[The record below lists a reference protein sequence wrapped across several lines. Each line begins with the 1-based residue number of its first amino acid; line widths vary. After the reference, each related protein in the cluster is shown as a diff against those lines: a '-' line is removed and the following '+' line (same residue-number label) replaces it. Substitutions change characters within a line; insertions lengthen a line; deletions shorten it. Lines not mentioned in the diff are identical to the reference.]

1 MNSVFA
7 VASTDGRAAVQ
18 SGALR
23 IRPTPSTSTS
33 SGVGIQ
39 RAVRPSTLAI
49 AWRLVAK
56 LAVSAAPTPTASREW
71 TGRPVRSSIRVSSV
85 QARRAATMTSA
96 WNIHAGA
103 LTVSQTNAGTR
114 TTALAARRQITG
126 TPPAPSRIVPS
137 ATSTLPTS
145 HPAKAP
151 RPFLELGHGQVE
163 VARAEVRPEHGRDQ
177 KLRVRDLPQEE
188 VRDPHLAAGADQE
201 IGVGDVRG
209 VEGAAHVLLGD
220 VLGLQV
226 AGLDLTRQRAERVQQ
241 LVPAAVVEGHQH
253 GQPRVVPGLVHHVVD
268 AAANTQGD
276 PARLA
281 EDAEPGVAGHE
292 LGELGVDRA
301 LEQVHQHRDLI
312 QRPAPVLRRE
322 GVEREE
328 PEPDRVGRAHDA
340 ALRLD
345 ALAVTGDP
353 RQAAAAPPPS
363 VAVPDDGDV
372 LRNALGADCCQQRR
386 LTVARSHATVI
397 SRNARMTKS
406 PAPSS

>member
-1 MNSVFA
+1 
-7 VASTDGRAAVQ
+7 VQ

-23 IRPTPSTSTS
+23 IRPTPSTSAS
-33 SGVGIQ
+33 SGVHIQ
-39 RAVRPSTLAI
+39 RTVRPSTLAT

-56 LAVSAAPTPTASREW
+56 LAVSAAPTPTASRAW
-71 TGRPVRSSIRVSSV
+71 IGRPVRSSIRVSSV

-126 TPPAPSRIVPS
+126 TPPAPSRSVPS
-137 ATSTLPTS
+137 AASTLPTS

-151 RPFLELGHGQVE
+151 RPLLELGHGLVE

-220 VLGLQV
+220 VLWLQL
-226 AGLDLTRQRAERVQQ
+226 AGLDLARQRAERGQQ
-241 LVPAAVVEGHQH
+241 LV
-253 GQPRVVPGLVHHVVD
+253 
-268 AAANTQGD
+268 
-276 PARLA
+276 
-281 EDAEPGVAGHE
+281 
-292 LGELGVDRA
+292 
-301 LEQVHQHRDLI
+301 

-328 PEPDRVGRAHDA
+328 PEPERVGRAHDA
-340 ALRLD
+340 ARRLD

-353 RQAAAAPPPS
+353 RQPAAGRPS
-363 VAVPDDGDV
+363 PVAVHDDGDV
-372 LRNALGADCCQQRR
+372 LGNGLGADGFEQRR
-386 LTVARSHATVI
+386 FAVARG
-397 SRNARMTKS
+397 
-406 PAPSS
+406 